1 MRLPRAGN
9 PAPEI
14 FLWSRLAIWAAALF
28 SFFVFVPNRHPR
40 AAVWDD
46 PKLTHDLGAITD
58 VWARWDSVWFLR
70 IAEHGYGSAKG
81 AAAAFYPLYPA
92 AVALLGR
99 VLFGHYVLAG
109 ILVSLAAS
117 FASFLLLYRIAEER
131 LGADGARRAVLYLA
145 VFPFALFLQAVY
157 SESLYLLL
165 TLAAF
170 MLAERRR
177 FLAAGAVTGLA
188 LLTRPTA
195 AALLPALA
203 LLAWHE
209 RDRVRAL
216 ASLAVAPLLFAAYP
230 LYLWI
235 AEGDPWQFLHAQRLW
250 SRHLSP
256 AGPLGGIWDGLRAG
270 WAGVEQLAS
279 GSHTHV
285 YWTPVQDSDPIR
297 VAVLN
302 LEALAFLVLFV
313 VLAVIAW
320 RRFGAPYGLFAAL
333 SLAIPLSV
341 PSERWPLL
349 SLPRFGLTIFPLFL
363 ALAVL
368 GGRPRAHTGD
378 RGRQLDPARG
388 LGRAM
393 GALAVGRM
401 RIALVSGRGAAA
413 ARRDR
418 LRRALRAD
426 RRARAASYPVNVQ
439 GAGDKPTVVSAVPR
453 RIVPGRRR
461 AEARSCTSLGLGKRT
476 VAVDDTL
483 VGLPLVDAIRRAKPD
498 LIVAS
503 SETDPL
509 DIARARS
516 ATHCRRLRRARQLG
530 RERRPGDRR
539 PRPAHRPRRPGPA
552 ADGPDRGEAP
562 GRRPAQSPARR
573 S

>member
-14 FLWSRLAIWAAALF
+14 FLWSRLAIWATALF
-28 SFFVFVPNRHPR
+28 SLFVFVPNRHPR
-40 AAVWDD
+40 AAIWDD
-46 PKLTHDLGAITD
+46 PKLTHDLGAVTD

-92 AVALLGR
+92 TVALLGR
-99 VLFGHYVLAG
+99 LLFGHYVLAG

-177 FLAAGAVTGLA
+177 FLAAGAITGLA

-203 LLAWHE
+203 LLAWRE

-216 ASLAVAPLLFAAYP
+216 AALAVAPLLFAAYP
-230 LYLWI
+230 LYLW
-235 AEGDPWQFLHAQRLW
+235 ATEDYPWQFLHAQRIW

-313 VLAVIAW
+313 VLTVIAW

-363 ALAVL
+363 ALAVI
-368 GGRPRAHTGD
+368 GGRPRAHT
-378 RGRQLDPARG
+378 A
-388 LGRAM
+388 
-393 GALAVGRM
+393 
-401 RIALVSGRGAAA
+401 I
-413 ARRDR
+413 
-418 LRRALRAD
+418 
-426 RRARAASYPVNVQ
+426 
-439 GAGDKPTVVSAVPR
+439 
-453 RIVPGRRR
+453 
-461 AEARSCTSLGLGKRT
+461 
-476 VAVDDTL
+476 VAVSSL
-483 VGLPLVDAIRRAKPD
+483 LLGVS
-498 LIVAS
+498 VAQWA
-503 SETDPL
+503 L
-509 DIARARS
+509 WQWVA
-516 ATHCRRLRRARQLG
+516 
-530 RERRPGDRR
+530 
-539 PRPAHRPRRPGPA
+539 
-552 ADGPDRGEAP
+552 
-562 GRRPAQSPARR
+562 
-573 S
+573 